1 MKSKNQPVGTIECDR
16 KACTETCKVFKFR
29 PRAEG
34 RRTVFTDKYY
44 FECPNHG
51 RIGADGNP
59 TVTEYILCNAKMDG
73 AATAAL
79 PKNRA
84 PATTPAAGA
93 RATSSSTPG
102 SSGATAKSTDSAT
115 ATQAGWWR
123 TLIDLE

>member
-1 MKSKNQPVGTIECDR
+1 MKVKNKPVGTVECDR
-16 KACTETCKVFKFR
+16 KGCTEMCKVFKFR

-44 FECPNHG
+44 FECSKHG

-73 AATAAL
+73 AVASS
-79 PKNRA
+79 KNRA
-84 PATTPAAGA
+84 PATTPA
-93 RATSSSTPG
+93 RTSSSAAPARSTEPATPTR
-102 SSGATAKSTDSAT
+102 SP
-115 ATQAGWWR
+115 WR